1 MQEGKGK
8 VIPVSAKKAYRA
20 SRSVVL
26 IIHNLSLVGGERST

>member
-8 VIPVSAKKAYRA
+8 VIPLSANKAYRA
-20 SRSVVL
+20 SRSVV

>member
-8 VIPVSAKKAYRA
+8 VIPVCANNAYRA

-26 IIHNLSLVGGERST
+26 IIHNLSLIGG